1 MTHISNYLH
10 SPVGSTILLSVKPKY
25 ADLIIAGSKR
35 VELRRA
41 LPANSVGARVIYS
54 SSPVQEI
61 VAMVDVKDTIEAD
74 LSDLWMLAK
83 NNGGGLTKTELQ
95 DYFRGKTTGYA
106 MLLEN
111 VRIFEKPV
119 NPRRLINGFTSPQSF
134 RYLAAKELKKLEKL
148 LKVGARK

>member
-1 MTHISNYLH
+1 
-10 SPVGSTILLSVKPKY
+10 
-25 ADLIIAGSKR
+25 
-35 VELRRA
+35 
-41 LPANSVGARVIYS
+41 
-54 SSPVQEI
+54 
-61 VAMVDVKDTIEAD
+61 MVDVKDTIEAD